1 MHKGK
6 NTKVIG
12 LIKDELV
19 GKIMIEFVG
28 LRTKT
33 ISYLIDDGSEDK
45 KAKDSTQLR
54 AGSRKSRE
62 CRFLRVHNF
71 RF

>member
-1 MHKGK
+1 MPKGK

-28 LRTKT
+28 IRAKT
-33 ISYLIDDGSEDK
+33 FSYLIHYGSEDK
-45 KAKDSTQLR
+45 KAKD
-54 AGSRKSRE
+54 KK
-62 CRFLRVHNF
+62 
-71 RF
+71 